1 MPQIVPMEGNQAV
14 AEAMRQI
21 NPDVVAA
28 YPITPSTEIVQTFAQ
43 FVADGKVDTN
53 FVAVESEHSAMSACT
68 AAAAAG
74 GRVMNAT
81 SANGL
86 ALMWEIL
93 YITASLR
100 MPVILTVV
108 NRALSGNINIHCDHS
123 DTMGARDAGWVQIYA
138 ENVQESYDNLIQ
150 AVVIGEREDVRLPV
164 MSCLD
169 GFLVSHSYEL
179 LQVEDDDAVQNFI
192 GPYVPRYPL
201 LDVDNPLTM
210 GPLDLYDFYFEHKR
224 DQWAAYEPAKRAV
237 IEVGQRFGEA
247 FGRSY
252 GLFEKYQLDDAE
264 IAIVALGS
272 MAGTAKDAV
281 EMLRDEGV
289 KAGLLKLRLFR
300 PFPAQELVEALSGLK
315 AIAVCDRAASYGAQ
329 AGPLYAEVTSALY
342 TAGQQVPA
350 VNYIYGLGGR
360 QITPEEIVTIY
371 RHLERIATEGQPQDP
386 VEFIGVRSF
395 VKEEHADKYAL

>member
-1 MPQIVPMEGNQAV
+1 VGILQPLEGNMAV

-28 YPITPSTEIVQTFAQ
+28 YPITPSTEIVQTFAT

-53 FVAVESEHSAMSACT
+53 YVAVESEHSAMSACT

-100 MPVILTVV
+100 LPVMLTVV

-123 DTMGARDAGWVQIYA
+123 DTMGARDAGWIQLYA

-150 AVVIGEREDVRLPV
+150 AVAIGERMDVRLPV

-179 LQVEDDDAVQNFI
+179 LEVEDDDAVREWV
-192 GPYVPRYPL
+192 GPYKPNRPL
-201 LDVDNPLTM
+201 LDIENPYTV
-210 GPLDLYDFYFEHKR
+210 GPLDLYDFYMEHKR
-224 DQWAAYEPAKRAV
+224 SQWEAYPTAMQAV
-237 IEVGQRFGEA
+237 IEEGKRFGDA
-247 FGRSY
+247 FGRHY
-252 GLFEKYQLDDAE
+252 GLMETVELDDAD

-272 MAGTAKDAV
+272 AAGTAKDVV
-281 EMLRDEGV
+281 EQLRDQGV
-289 KAGLLKLRLFR
+289 KAGLLKLRCFR
-300 PFPAQELVEALSGLK
+300 PFPGEQIAAALAGRK
-315 AIAVCDRAASYGAQ
+315 AVCVMDRAASFGAGT
-329 AGPLYAEVTSALY
+329 GPLYHEIAAAMY
-342 TAGQQVPA
+342 GAGHAVPIQ
-350 VNYIYGLGGR
+350 NIIYGLGGR
-360 QITPEEIVTIY
+360 MLRPEEIETVFRDLVQIAESGKVTETCKW
-371 RHLERIATEGQPQDP
+371 L
-386 VEFIGVRSF
+386 GVR
-395 VKEEHADKYAL
+395 E